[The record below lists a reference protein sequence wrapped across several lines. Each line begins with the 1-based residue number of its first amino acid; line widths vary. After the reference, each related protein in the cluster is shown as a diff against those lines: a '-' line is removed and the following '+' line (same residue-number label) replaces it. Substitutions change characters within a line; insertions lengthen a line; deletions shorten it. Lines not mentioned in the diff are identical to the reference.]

1 MYHAVFV
8 TVKFAI
14 FNHNYSYIISV
25 CVCAVITSMEVVLLC
40 LLVAFSFSGIF
51 LQSYELIYVKFLG
64 RHWEK
69 KEPARFW
76 E

>member
-1 MYHAVFV
+1 
-8 TVKFAI
+8 
-14 FNHNYSYIISV
+14 
-25 CVCAVITSMEVVLLC
+25 MEVVLLC

-69 KEPARFW
+69 KEPAGFW